1 MLCFINE
8 IYILYNYIEYVYE
21 FEMKWDVYIY
31 YY

>member
-8 IYILYNYIEYVYE
+8 IYILYNYIVYVYE